1 MPEQALLP
9 FRSLA
14 NRYSVR
20 PRAST
25 RIRPKFELAT
35 PTFVPAAAELGDAA
49 ATPNPNVSE
58 NAAAT
63 APIVRT
69 KPFISCSFRM
79 RFAIALR

>member
-1 MPEQALLP
+1 M
-9 FRSLA
+9 
-14 NRYSVR
+14 R

-25 RIRPKFELAT
+25 RIRPSVELAT
-35 PTFVPAAAELGDAA
+35 PTFVPALAELDDAE
-49 ATPNPNVSE
+49 ATLSPNVSE

-79 RFAIALR
+79 RFAIGLR